1 MFERYTEHARRV
13 IYFART
19 EALARTSSAIDTK
32 DLLLGLTYNLYAD
45 GHPFA
50 MLHTR
55 RDELRTLMGSL
66 PIEKLPEAKDI
77 PLARDS
83 KRVLAYAAEEVN
95 KDGRFSLEPYHILR
109 GIVRC
114 GDSTAIAI
122 IKIGWNMDMLRVLSK
137 ESQKLFPTKRP
148 PLRRI
153 LRHYRN
159 PITATIAFTLL
170 ASLIAYLQWQQR

>member
-19 EALARTSSAIDTK
+19 EALARTSPVIDTK

-66 PIEKLPEAKDI
+66 PIEKMPEAKEI
-77 PLARDS
+77 PLSRDS
-83 KRVLAYAAEEVN
+83 KIALAHAGMEAS
-95 KDGRFSLEPYHILR
+95 KDKRFSLEPYHLLR
-109 GIVRC
+109 GIVCC
-114 GDSTAIAI
+114 GDSTAIALSTL
-122 IKIGWNMDMLRVLSK
+122 GWNIEMLRVESK
-137 ESQKLFPTKRP
+137 KCQQLFPSKRP